1 LATSGAKKVSWAEIR
16 LWRVGLLLA
25 FLGVWEL
32 ATHRG
37 WIDPFFVSR
46 PTALGMQ
53 IFQWFKTGFIVRH
66 LWVTMQ
72 ETVIGFVVGTLLG
85 VAVGFLFAHREKIA
99 AIFDPLMVALN
110 AMPRVVLAPLFI
122 LWFGLGLL
130 SKVVMV
136 VSLVFFVVFFSTY
149 TGLRE
154 VDRDLINN
162 ARILGASPRH
172 LTRHVLL
179 PSALTW
185 IFSSLRTSVGFA
197 LIGAVVGEY
206 LGSHEGMG
214 YVISYAESMF
224 NATGVLAGLIVLMMA
239 VTVIDLALTKLDKR
253 FSYWKPIRG

>member
-1 LATSGAKKVSWAEIR
+1 M
-16 LWRVGLLLA
+16 
-25 FLGVWEL
+25 WEL
-32 ATHRG
+32 ATARG

-46 PTALGMQ
+46 PTALASQ
-53 IFQWFKTGFIVRH
+53 IFQWVRSGFIFRH

-72 ETVIGFVVGTLLG
+72 ETVIGFAVGTGLG
-85 VAVGFLFAHREKIA
+85 VAVGFLFAHRERVA
-99 AIFDPLMVALN
+99 AIFDPVMVALN

-162 ARILGASPRH
+162 ARILGATPRH
-172 LTRHVLL
+172 LMRHVLL

-224 NATGVLAGLIVLMMA
+224 NATGVLAGLIVLMVA
-239 VTVIDLALTKLDKR
+239 VTLIDLGLKKLDTR
-253 FSYWKPIRG
+253 FSYWKPVR